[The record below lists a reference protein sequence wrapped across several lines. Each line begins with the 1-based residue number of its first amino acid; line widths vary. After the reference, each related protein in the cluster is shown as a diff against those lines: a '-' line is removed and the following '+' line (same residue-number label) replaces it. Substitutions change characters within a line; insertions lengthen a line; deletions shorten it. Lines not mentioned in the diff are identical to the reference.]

1 MSAANIQQMAAHVA
15 DLIEARLKVGGAT
28 LAEKLRRAG
37 RRLPRN
43 VRRNAAY
50 LAETAQIAAVPK
62 LMVQIDQA
70 RAAQAYDAC
79 LRHLKPLGAGAR
91 RKAIVMQVLTGVGA
105 GIFGTAVLLLAV
117 LVWRGYL

>member
-91 RKAIVMQVLTGVGA
+91 RKAMAMQVLTGVGA
-105 GIFGTAVLLLAV
+105 GIFGTAVLLLVV